1 MPPKKR
7 KRTEKEIVI
16 ENYNLD
22 EVKATKEWTQKT
34 FKILNTRIKG
44 DTLEEKAVEI
54 LRAQNITTAMTK
66 AHLLKEDEGKLRL
79 RKIIGDGGID
89 LFGEI
94 VIQNQTLQWIAQ
106 CKMTKQLENSTIN
119 EMKGLL
125 SSRPNTIG
133 IIIHGG
139 NKSRQIESMIETANS
154 DIFVC
159 HIEELHMI
167 RNQIEAKSIQ
177 QGIRTIAMTRMKVE
191 EMEEVEFDIFGRIT
205 KAKRIKNIDIQ
216 TWGSHNLK
224 RKGTIRMEYPM
235 NEINNSKRRHLN
247 WKEKRRERALR
258 WKALRTGLTKEE
270 RIELEDLNFVEV
282 IAKGRS
288 IQ

>member
-1 MPPKKR
+1 MKRKLEIEQDLSEYNDMPPKKR
-7 KRTEKEIVI
+7 KRTEKEILM

-22 EVKATKEWTQKT
+22 EVKATKEWTEKT

-44 DTLEEKAVEI
+44 DTLKEKAVQI
-54 LRAQNITTAMTK
+54 LRAQNITTTMTK

-79 RKIIGDGGID
+79 QKIIGDGGID

-106 CKMTKQLENSTIN
+106 CKMTKQLENGTIN

-125 SSRPNTIG
+125 SSRLNTIG

-139 NKSRQIESMIETANS
+139 NKSKQIESMIETANS

-191 EMEEVEFDIFGRIT
+191 EIT
-205 KAKRIKNIDIQ
+205 
-216 TWGSHNLK
+216 
-224 RKGTIRMEYPM
+224 
-235 NEINNSKRRHLN
+235 EITQK
-247 WKEKRRERALR
+247 W
-258 WKALRTGLTKEE
+258 T
-270 RIELEDLNFVEV
+270 
-282 IAKGRS
+282 
-288 IQ
+288 

>member
-7 KRTEKEIVI
+7 KRTEKEIII

-22 EVKATKEWTQKT
+22 E
-34 FKILNTRIKG
+34 
-44 DTLEEKAVEI
+44 
-54 LRAQNITTAMTK
+54 

-106 CKMTKQLENSTIN
+106 CKMTKQLENGTIN

-205 KAKRIKNIDIQ
+205 KAKKIKNVDIQ
-216 TWGSHNLK
+216 TWGSQ
-224 RKGTIRMEYPM
+224 TEYPDK
-235 NEINNSKRRHLN
+235 ISRKKLQHLN

-258 WKALRTGLTKEE
+258 YKALRIGLTKEE

>member
-7 KRTEKEIVI
+7 KRTEKEIII

-22 EVKATKEWTQKT
+22 EVKATKEWTEKT

-44 DTLEEKAVEI
+44 DTLEEKS
-54 LRAQNITTAMTK
+54 K
-66 AHLLKEDEGKLRL
+66 DEGKLRL

-106 CKMTKQLENSTIN
+106 CKMTKQLENGTIN

-177 QGIRTIAMTRMKVE
+177 QGIRTIAMTRIKVE

-205 KAKRIKNIDIQ
+205 KAKRIKNVDIQ
-216 TWGSHNLK
+216 TWGSQ
-224 RKGTIRMEYPM
+224 
-235 NEINNSKRRHLN
+235 SK
-247 WKEKRRERALR
+247 
-258 WKALRTGLTKEE
+258 
-270 RIELEDLNFVEV
+270 
-282 IAKGRS
+282 
-288 IQ
+288 

>member
-1 MPPKKR
+1 MLPKKR
-7 KRTEKEIVI
+7 KRTEKEIII

-22 EVKATKEWTQKT
+22 EVKATKEWTEKT

-44 DTLEEKAVEI
+44 DTLEEKAVQI
-54 LRAQNITTAMTK
+54 LRAQNITTTMTK
-66 AHLLKEDEGKLRL
+66 AYLLKEDERKLRL

-94 VIQNQTLQWIAQ
+94 VIQNQTLQWITQ
-106 CKMTKQLENSTIN
+106 CKMTKQLENGTIN

-139 NKSRQIESMIETANS
+139 NKSKQIESMIETANS

-177 QGIRTIAMTRMKVE
+177 QGIRTIAMTQMKVE

-205 KAKRIKNIDIQ
+205 KAKQIKN
-216 TWGSHNLK
+216 
-224 RKGTIRMEYPM
+224 
-235 NEINNSKRRHLN
+235 
-247 WKEKRRERALR
+247 KEKRREKALR
-258 WKALRTGLTKEE
+258 WKALRIELTKEE
-270 RIELEDLNFVEV
+270 RIELENLNFVKV
-282 IAKGRS
+282 IAKRRS

>member
-7 KRTEKEIVI
+7 KRTEKEIII

-22 EVKATKEWTQKT
+22 EVKATKEWTEKT

-44 DTLEEKAVEI
+44 DTLEEKAVQI
-54 LRAQNITTAMTK
+54 LRAQNIATTMTK

-79 RKIIGDGGID
+79 QKIIGDGGID

-106 CKMTKQLENSTIN
+106 CKMTKQLENGTIN

-139 NKSRQIESMIETANS
+139 NKSKQIESMIETANS

-191 EMEEVEFDIFGRIT
+191 EMEEVKFDIFGRIT
-205 KAKRIKNIDIQ
+205 KAKRIKN
-216 TWGSHNLK
+216 NPK
-224 RKGTIRMEYPM
+224 RKETIRMEYPS
-235 NEINNSKRRHLN
+235 NELNNRRRQHLN

-258 WKALRTGLTKEE
+258 WKALRIGLTKEE